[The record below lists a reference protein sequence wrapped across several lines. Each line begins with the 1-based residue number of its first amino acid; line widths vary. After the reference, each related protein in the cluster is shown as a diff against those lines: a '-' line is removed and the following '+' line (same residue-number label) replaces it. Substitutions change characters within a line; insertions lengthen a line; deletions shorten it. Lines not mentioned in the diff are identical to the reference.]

1 MGDWRGF
8 SPKEMA
14 DRMAK
19 RAVWV
24 RGTCSSHE
32 VATDRLLDEGAD
44 LIVHQAAEIAR
55 LRAVIAPFEWHVVP
69 DDEDDDDDDLLLV
82 RWADVRRALAALT
95 GGEETT

>member
-44 LIVHQAAEIAR
+44 LIVHQAAEIAE
-55 LRAVIAPFEWHVVP
+55 LRAALDPFQWHIIP
-69 DDEDDDDDDLLLV
+69 DGVDDDDEDLLLV
-82 RWADVRRALAALT
+82 RWADVRRARAALT
-95 GGEETT
+95 RGR